1 MPWASRGSRPERLQ
15 AAPSAP
21 VILQAVAFDLDGVLI
36 DSERVWNAVREQ
48 VVRDRGGSWR
58 ADATAA
64 MMGMSSPE
72 WSRYMHEHLGVQ
84 MSPTAIAAEVLRR
97 MEDRYRA
104 APPLLDG
111 AREAVLGLAP
121 RWPLAV
127 ASSANASLIELVLEQ
142 AELRGSFAA
151 VVSAEEVPNGKPAPD
166 VYLEAARRLAVEPSR
181 CAAVED
187 SSNGLRAAA
196 AAHTLVVAIP
206 NRDYPPAPQALA
218 AADVVIG
225 SLRELD
231 PELLEDVAGRRR

>member
-1 MPWASRGSRPERLQ
+1 MM
-15 AAPSAP
+15 
-21 VILQAVAFDLDGVLI
+21 LQAVAFDLDGVLI

-48 VVRDRGGSWR
+48 VVRGRGGSWR

-72 WSRYMHEHLGVQ
+72 WSRYMHERLGVQ
-84 MSPTAIAAEVLRR
+84 MSATAIAAEVLAR

-104 APPLLDG
+104 GPPLIDG
-111 AREAVLGLAP
+111 AREAVLALAP

-142 AELRGSFAA
+142 AGLRASFAA
-151 VVSAEEVPNGKPAPD
+151 VVSAEEVPKGKPAPD
-166 VYLEAARRLAVEPSR
+166 VYLEAARRLGVEPSR

-196 AAHTLVVAIP
+196 AANTLVVAVP
-206 NRDYPPAPQALA
+206 NRDYPPEPGALRL
-218 AADVVIG
+218 ADVVIA
-225 SLRELD
+225 SLSELH
-231 PELLEDVAGRRR
+231 PQLLEDAARRRG